1 MGEDP
6 LLEGWSRHKV
16 CLSDPVNRPLPIYFA
31 LGRADDKPD
40 DAVSTAPADWDMT
53 PSDTDCALGFVWD
66 ACDMLDDVG
75 VRFDFVVNG
84 VPWEVSARYELKYF
98 LDNFQFLCGYLK
110 DTSETGK
117 RLPYVLDIE
126 PTLDGRCSLS
136 IAAAKDGTVSICRV
150 GEGGN
155 MVELGNIS
163 VSLLLEMLIGFKRD
177 FIKLVVPR
185 LTDASAGRWLVRWC
199 LVEPRLGS
207 DFIASLGLHP
217 YPDIESPH

>member
-6 LLEGWSRHKV
+6 FLEGWSRHKV

-84 VPWEVSARYELKYF
+84 VPW
-98 LDNFQFLCGYLK
+98 G
-110 DTSETGK
+110 
-117 RLPYVLDIE
+117 
-126 PTLDGRCSLS
+126 SLS
-136 IAAAKDGTVSICRV
+136 QVRV
-150 GEGGN
+150 E
-155 MVELGNIS
+155 VLPRQ
-163 VSLLLEMLIGFKRD
+163 FP
-177 FIKLVVPR
+177 VPLR
-185 LTDASAGRWLVRWC
+185 LS
-199 LVEPRLGS
+199 
-207 DFIASLGLHP
+207 
-217 YPDIESPH
+217 